1 MNRNSFTKIENAK
14 YVTSRYPLFPA
25 HELDK
30 YIISREGDRLDML
43 SNEFYET
50 VDNWWIIAQA
60 NNLGKGSL
68 LVPAGTQ
75 IRIPYNPGTLFDKL
89 SQANKER

>member
-14 YVTSRYPLFPA
+14 YVTSRYPSFPA

-50 VDNWWIIAQA
+50 VDNWWII
-60 NNLGKGSL
+60 
-68 LVPAGTQ
+68 
-75 IRIPYNPGTLFDKL
+75 
-89 SQANKER
+89 

>member
-1 MNRNSFTKIENAK
+1 MNRNAFTPINNAK
-14 YVTSRYPLFPA
+14 YTTSRYPLFPV

-30 YIISREGDRLDML
+30 YIISREGDRLDLL

-50 VDNWWIIAQA
+50 SDKWWILAQA

-68 LVPAGTQ
+68 FIAAGTQ
-75 IRIPYNPGTLFDKL
+75 IRIPYDNGRLTDKL
-89 SQANKER
+89 LLAVEEK